1 MITRAGLQGE
11 LMIKLCELADIE
23 QNEMKIAIAL
33 YIGQYERC
41 RAEKLADFQKS
52 IEQQILFYGKIKDEQ
67 TIRIQELVQKYN
79 QLIEKVIIEYNTR
92 FIAIM
97 NEINDT
103 QANHKISMT
112 NMKLSME
119 FNNEV
124 KKEATKAKKSN
135 YEIVLQ
141 ECFRQLS
148 DCPVELMEKLN
159 QVFYAKSN
167 QLIVRKQT
175 VFEKIKKILYT
186 KSKIEKKVFKK
197 TEIELAN
204 LEKKIA
210 EELGNINHD
219 TIQNIAIIKDA
230 QIQTQDVFNRMLEG

>member
-23 QNEMKIAIAL
+23 QNELKIAIAL
-33 YIGQYERC
+33 YISQYEKWRE
-41 RAEKLADFQKS
+41 EKLADFQKS
-52 IEQQILFYGKIKDEQ
+52 IEQQILFHGKIKDEQ
-67 TIRIQELVQKYN
+67 TIRIKELVQKYN
-79 QLIEKVIIEYNTR
+79 ELIEKVIVEYNTR

-112 NMKLSME
+112 NMKLSMD
-119 FNNEV
+119 FNSD
-124 KKEATKAKKSN
+124 KRKEATRVKKSN

-141 ECFRQLS
+141 ECFRQLAE
-148 DCPVELMEKLN
+148 CPGELMNQLN
-159 QVFYAKSN
+159 QIFRGQSN
-167 QLIVRKQT
+167 QLMLKKES
-175 VFEKIKKILYT
+175 FLEKIAYVFSKKRIFQ
-186 KSKIEKKVFKK
+186 KVMK
-197 TEIELAN
+197 ELET
-204 LEKKIA
+204 LEGRVT
-210 EELGNINHD
+210 EELKLVNQD

>member
-23 QNEMKIAIAL
+23 QNELKIAIAL
-33 YIGQYERC
+33 YISQYEKY
-41 RAEKLADFQKS
+41 RAEKLEDFQKS
-52 IEQQILFYGKIKDEQ
+52 IEQQLLFYGRINDEQ
-67 TIRIQELVQKYN
+67 TARVEELVHKYN
-79 QLIEKVIIEYNTR
+79 ELIEKVIVEYNTR

-112 NMKLSME
+112 NMKLSMD
-119 FNNEV
+119 FNSDIR
-124 KKEATKAKKSN
+124 KEAAKAKKSN

-141 ECFRQLS
+141 ECFRQLA
-148 DCPVELMEKLN
+148 DCPSELVSKLN
-159 QVFYAKSN
+159 EIFHQQSN
-167 QLIVRKQT
+167 QLIVKKQSF
-175 VFEKIKKILYT
+175 FEKIMSLFSKK
-186 KSKIEKKVFKK
+186 SVFNQVEK
-197 TEIELAN
+197 ELAN
-204 LEKKIA
+204 LEVQVT
-210 EELGNINHD
+210 EEIKNINHD

>member
-23 QNEMKIAIAL
+23 QNELKIAIAL
-33 YIGQYERC
+33 YISQYEKYRE
-41 RAEKLADFQKS
+41 EKLIDFEKS
-52 IEQQILFYGKIKDEQ
+52 IEQQILFHGKIKDKQ
-67 TIRIQELVQKYN
+67 AIRIKELVQKYN
-79 QLIEKVIIEYNTR
+79 ELIEKVIVEYNTR

-112 NMKLSME
+112 NLKLSMD
-119 FNNEV
+119 F
-124 KKEATKAKKSN
+124 KSDKRKEAAKVKKSN

-148 DCPVELMEKLN
+148 ECPSELINKLN
-159 QVFYAKSN
+159 QIFRGQSN
-167 QLIVRKQT
+167 QLMLKKESF
-175 VFEKIKKILYT
+175 FEKIMYAFSKKR
-186 KSKIEKKVFKK
+186 VFQKLMK
-197 TEIELAN
+197 ELEN
-204 LEKKIA
+204 LEEQVMK
-210 EELGNINHD
+210 ELKLVNQD

>member
-23 QNEMKIAIAL
+23 QNELKIAIAL
-33 YIGQYERC
+33 YISQYEKWRE
-41 RAEKLADFQKS
+41 AKLADFQKS

-67 TIRIQELVQKYN
+67 AIKIKELVQKYN
-79 QLIEKVIIEYNTR
+79 ELIEKVIVEYNTR

-112 NMKLSME
+112 NMKLSMD
-119 FNNEV
+119 FNSD
-124 KKEATKAKKSN
+124 KRKEATKVKKSN

-141 ECFRQLS
+141 ECFRQLAE
-148 DCPVELMEKLN
+148 CPGELMNKLN
-159 QVFYAKSN
+159 QIFRGTSN
-167 QLIVRKQT
+167 QLMLKNLSF
-175 VFEKIKKILYT
+175 FEKIRYVFSKKR
-186 KSKIEKKVFKK
+186 VFQK
-197 TEIELAN
+197 TMKELET
-204 LEKKIA
+204 LEEQVT
-210 EELGNINHD
+210 EELKLVNQD

>member
-23 QNEMKIAIAL
+23 QNELKIAIAL
-33 YIGQYERC
+33 YISQYEKWRE
-41 RAEKLADFQKS
+41 EKLADFQKS
-52 IEQQILFYGKIKDEQ
+52 IEQQILFHGKIKDEQ
-67 TIRIQELVQKYN
+67 TIRIKELVQKYN
-79 QLIEKVIIEYNTR
+79 ELIEKVIVEYNTR

-112 NMKLSME
+112 NMKLSMD
-119 FNNEV
+119 FNSD
-124 KKEATKAKKSN
+124 KRKEATRVKKSN

-141 ECFRQLS
+141 ECFRQLAE
-148 DCPVELMEKLN
+148 CPGELMNQLN
-159 QVFYAKSN
+159 QIFRGQSN
-167 QLIVRKQT
+167 QLMLKKES
-175 VFEKIKKILYT
+175 FLEKIVYIFSKKRIFQ
-186 KSKIEKKVFKK
+186 KVMK
-197 TEIELAN
+197 ELET
-204 LEKKIA
+204 LEGRVT
-210 EELGNINHD
+210 EELKLVNQD

>member
-23 QNEMKIAIAL
+23 QNELKIAIAL
-33 YIGQYERC
+33 YISQYEKWRE
-41 RAEKLADFQKS
+41 EKLADFQKS
-52 IEQQILFYGKIKDEQ
+52 IEQQILFHGKIKDEQ
-67 TIRIQELVQKYN
+67 AIRIKELVQKYN
-79 QLIEKVIIEYNTR
+79 ELIEKVIVEYNTR

-112 NMKLSME
+112 NMKLSMD
-119 FNNEV
+119 FNSD
-124 KKEATKAKKSN
+124 KRKEATRVKKSN

-141 ECFRQLS
+141 ECFRQLAE
-148 DCPVELMEKLN
+148 CPGELMNQLN
-159 QVFYAKSN
+159 QIFRGQSN
-167 QLIVRKQT
+167 QLMLKKES
-175 VFEKIKKILYT
+175 FLEKIAYVFSKKRIFQ
-186 KSKIEKKVFKK
+186 KVMK
-197 TEIELAN
+197 ELET
-204 LEKKIA
+204 LEGRVT
-210 EELGNINHD
+210 EELKLVNQD

>member
-23 QNEMKIAIAL
+23 QNELKIAIAL
-33 YIGQYERC
+33 YISQYEKWRE
-41 RAEKLADFQKS
+41 EKLADFQKS
-52 IEQQILFYGKIKDEQ
+52 IEQQILFHGKIKDEQ
-67 TIRIQELVQKYN
+67 AIRIKELVQKYN
-79 QLIEKVIIEYNTR
+79 ELIEKVIVEYNTR

-112 NMKLSME
+112 NMKLSMD
-119 FNNEV
+119 FNSD
-124 KKEATKAKKSN
+124 KRKEATRVKKSN

-141 ECFRQLS
+141 ECFRQLAE
-148 DCPVELMEKLN
+148 CPSELMNQLN
-159 QVFYAKSN
+159 QIFRGQSN
-167 QLIVRKQT
+167 QLMLKKES
-175 VFEKIKKILYT
+175 FLEKIAYVFSKKRIFQ
-186 KSKIEKKVFKK
+186 KVMK
-197 TEIELAN
+197 ELET
-204 LEKKIA
+204 LEGRVT
-210 EELGNINHD
+210 EELKLVNQD